1 MSGAVSKSALI
12 KGQSLFLRLGIHPP
26 QVQRLTHT
34 AYSRYVFNSI
44 NAFADVMYCRPSFA
58 AGTLIQ
64 TRTAYLDVVLSSTED
79 VSRLSSVMAGLVGID
94 MAMVGLSKPLETKTE
109 ILRTLHNYLGNSPAG
124 STGTRDPQDAV
135 EVNGIYVSRAQGET
149 IYTAQGESLA
159 NNRRNFEM
167 CGWEELND
175 QSADIPH
182 NIIHQKDYSSGRLLN
197 PDVIGISTTYFNN
210 VNNIPAGMRHWLYGL
225 NILDKNGTRI
235 DHALSKEDKHALDI
249 MLHGFK
255 GF

>member
-44 NAFADVMYCRPSFA
+44 NTFADVMYCRPSFA

-79 VSRLSSVMAGLVGID
+79 VSRLSSVMASLVGID
-94 MAMVGLSKPLETKTE
+94 MSVVGLSKPLETKTE
-109 ILRTLHNYLGNSPAG
+109 TLEKLYSNLGNSPAG
-124 STGTRDPQDAV
+124 STGTHNPQETV
-135 EVNGIYVSRAQGET
+135 EVNGIYVSQVQGET
-149 IYTAQGESLA
+149 IHTAQGECLA
-159 NNRRNFEM
+159 NTQRNFEM
-167 CGWEELND
+167 CGWDELTD
-175 QSADIPH
+175 PSATTPDK
-182 NIIHQKDYSSGRLLN
+182 IIHQKDYSPGRFLN

-210 VNNIPAGMRHWLYGL
+210 VRNLSVGMRHWLYGID
-225 NILDKNGTRI
+225 ILDKNGTRF
-235 DHALSKEDKHALDI
+235 DHALHKEDKHALDI